1 MGCTL
6 HGRTLLLLTSLGVAA
21 LSGFAAPASAQIVF
35 DGNIVFHNN
44 LTGTF
49 AGQFNGTNSTG
60 PTCAV
65 GLTPAALGTV
75 TYTHNFYGDPLL
87 PNAAYQPNV
96 VPNFQPGLGSPAFTH
111 SAVRLPND
119 GFFEQTCYAGAIGP
133 GPEANWVTGVT
144 DNSAGSCTGKGGG
157 SWTYFDSTGAS
168 RQDLHLPGMPDPRP
182 LATYANIN
190 LYSPQ
195 VWASDSNY
203 LVRGQLR
210 IKDQS
215 SLTIPAGV
223 VVFQER
229 ATLGTFIVERGG
241 KVFFVG
247 TCKQPIIITSD
258 DPPGTMHTGAGGGI
272 VINGRAKTNFV
283 NSCAGDSAAS
293 EGGSIGFYGGN
304 DDNDSSGELRYVR
317 VEYSGK
323 EITPNNELN
332 SFTFNALGKGTRI
345 EYCEAFM
352 GADDAFE
359 FFGGAVDVKHLIG
372 IDGTDDGFDWQMGY
386 RGRAQ
391 YVICRTSPRFAPSGT
406 QFGDKGIEADNN
418 EFNFEA
424 SVCTGYSN
432 PTCANFTFIGDQ
444 RSGTTFPGVTSAVN
458 LRRGTAG
465 QVLNSICFNYKLA
478 ALRFDDNSTWEHYC
492 AVAGPGVAPN
502 PAPVPGAPS
511 ACSFTG
517 VPIGGGRVFVSAGYP
532 NPFRSRVAVNFTL
545 PRASEVS
552 VKVYSGAGLL
562 VATLHQGVMTAGP
575 QTVTWNVGRDVKPGV
590 YFYRVDG
597 DGQQSTGKIVRID

>member
-1 MGCTL
+1 
-6 HGRTLLLLTSLGVAA
+6 VKAA
-21 LSGFAAPASAQIVF
+21 RSA
-35 DGNIVFHNN
+35 
-44 LTGTF
+44 
-49 AGQFNGTNSTG
+49 
-60 PTCAV
+60 
-65 GLTPAALGTV
+65 
-75 TYTHNFYGDPLL
+75 
-87 PNAAYQPNV
+87 
-96 VPNFQPGLGSPAFTH
+96 
-111 SAVRLPND
+111 
-119 GFFEQTCYAGAIGP
+119 
-133 GPEANWVTGVT
+133 
-144 DNSAGSCTGKGGG
+144 
-157 SWTYFDSTGAS
+157 
-168 RQDLHLPGMPDPRP
+168 
-182 LATYANIN
+182 
-190 LYSPQ
+190 
-195 VWASDSNY
+195 
-203 LVRGQLR
+203 
-210 IKDQS
+210 
-215 SLTIPAGV
+215 
-223 VVFQER
+223 
-229 ATLGTFIVERGG
+229 
-241 KVFFVG
+241 
-247 TCKQPIIITSD
+247 
-258 DPPGTMHTGAGGGI
+258 
-272 VINGRAKTNFV
+272 
-283 NSCAGDSAAS
+283 
-293 EGGSIGFYGGN
+293 FYGGN

-317 VEYSGK
+317 VEYAGK

-332 SFTFNALGKGTRI
+332 SFTFNALGKGTQI

-432 PTCANFTFIGDQ
+432 PTIANFTFIGDQ

-458 LRRGTAG
+458 LRRGTGG

-478 ALRFDDNSTWEHYC
+478 ALRLEDNSTWEHYC
-492 AVAGPGVAPN
+492 AVTGPGVAPN
-502 PAPVPGAPS
+502 PAPVPGAPA